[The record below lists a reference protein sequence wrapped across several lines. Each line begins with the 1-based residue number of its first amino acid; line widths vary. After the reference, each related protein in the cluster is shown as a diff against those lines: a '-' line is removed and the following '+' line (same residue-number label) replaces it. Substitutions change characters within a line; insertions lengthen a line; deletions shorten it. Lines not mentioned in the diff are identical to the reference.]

1 MKKFRR
7 DHSACR
13 SRFAANYLTI
23 VIMALCVSLPSLHS
37 FAGSTNDGFDRTGP
51 YRFAIPINGKVVDDN
66 GTPIGG
72 VSVQEKG
79 TNNATVTKSDGS
91 FSLTVASQ
99 ASVLVFSHVSY
110 ASQEVTVGSNQAL
123 MIRLTSANQ
132 AMDSVIVVGYGRQR
146 KESVVA
152 AITQTTGKVLQR
164 AGGVSNIG
172 AALTGNVPG
181 VITIQGTGMPGI
193 EDPQIFIRGMG
204 TWNGAGPLILVDG
217 IRRNLNGV
225 DIGSV
230 ESISILKDASAT
242 AVFGVEGAN
251 GVVLITT
258 KRGVE
263 GKANINVIV
272 NSTVKIPSRLP
283 QKYDSYDALQIRNR
297 AIERELGVSPA
308 SWQDY
313 TPQAIIE
320 KYRNPANQVERERY
334 PNVDWQEESVKKFAT
349 AQNANLSISGG
360 SGFVRYFTSVDYL
373 HEGDIMKIPDNHK
386 GYNPG
391 FYYDRL
397 NLRANLDFKLTNT
410 TNLSA
415 NLSGLHGKRQ
425 TTYSGFEY
433 SWYQGIYGNAPDIY
447 YPMYPDGSYGYYP
460 LDPVAT
466 NNPAIILGN
475 NGVRNEKSTQMTT
488 DFVLTQDL
496 SPLVKGLNFRGT
508 YSVDNSFAAV
518 GGITDGGS
526 NVTKWVDPNTGEVRY
541 GNITGLN
548 QYDYVVPQWGVAAD
562 AFNNGSTRR
571 QTTYQLQ
578 LNHSTRIGRHNIS
591 NMALFQRRETAQ
603 GSSFPGFR
611 EDWVYRG
618 TYNYASRYF
627 LEINGAYNGS
637 QQFGPDYRLEFYPSA
652 AIGWT
657 ITNEDFMRDIDWLT
671 SLKLRGSYGL
681 VGNDGV
687 PAPPYAYQTQFATGG
702 SSRMGDN
709 NNNAN
714 SPYVRFRESVIGNPD
729 LQWETVTK
737 ANIGLDYSIFN
748 GLFEGTFEV
757 YRDYRTNVFIPGNQ
771 RAVPVYFGGTPP
783 PANLGEV
790 EVRGYEVE
798 LKFNKRVN
806 GNLRLWGNVAI
817 THAKDEVIER
827 DDPQLLDAYL
837 KQAGFQIG
845 QTRSH
850 IRSGYVNSWD
860 EVYGSTRNDQNDAAK
875 FPGWFNLIDFNAD
888 GVIDGFDSAPFAY
901 PTRPQNT
908 YTTSLGFD
916 YKRFAVFVQFYG
928 VNNVSRQLD
937 QGAFGG
943 KLNNVFKVGDYW
955 SRDNQDARSP
965 LPRWK
970 SNSPG
975 NSFGDF
981 WQWDGS
987 YLRLK
992 TAEISY
998 TLNPTWIRKAGI
1010 QSMRFYINGNNL
1022 TFWSKLPDDR
1032 ESNALGGTGQGSQG
1046 AYPTVRRVNLGLNL
1060 SL

>member
-1 MKKFRR
+1 MKKIER
-7 DHSACR
+7 DLLFGR
-13 SRFAANYLTI
+13 SRFAFKYLLTGFT
-23 VIMALCVSLPSLHS
+23 ALCISLISVQS
-37 FAGSTNDGFDRTGP
+37 FAGNFNEKRGNPEIG
-51 YRFAIPINGKVVDDN
+51 RFALPINGKVLDDK
-66 GTPIGG
+66 GTPIAG

-79 TNNATVTKSDGS
+79 TSNSTLTKSDGS
-91 FSLTVASQ
+91 FTLTVAGQS
-99 ASVLVFSHVSY
+99 SVLVFTHVSY
-110 ASQEVTVGSNQAL
+110 VPQEVTVGSNQSL
-123 MIRLTSANQ
+123 TIRLVAANQ

-152 AITQTTGKVLQR
+152 AITQTTGAVLQK

-193 EDPQIFIRGMG
+193 EDPQIFIRGQG
-204 TWNGAGPLILVDG
+204 TWNSSGPLILVDG
-217 IRRNLNGV
+217 IKRNMNGV
-225 DIGSV
+225 DIGSI

-251 GVVLITT
+251 GVILITT

-320 KYRNPANQVERERY
+320 KYRYPANQVERERY
-334 PNVDWQEESVKKFAT
+334 PNVNWQEESVKKFAT
-349 AQNANLSISGG
+349 AQNANISISGG

-410 TNLSA
+410 TTLSA
-415 NLSGLHGKRQ
+415 NLSGLNGKRQ

-447 YPMYPDGSYGYYP
+447 YPQYPDGSYGYYP

-475 NGVRNEKSTQMTT
+475 NGVRNEKTTQMTS
-488 DFVLTQDL
+488 DFVLSQDL
-496 SPLVKGLNFRGT
+496 SPLVKGLSFRGT
-508 YSVDNSFAAV
+508 YSLDNSFGAV

-526 NVTKWVDPNTGEVRY
+526 NVTKWVDPNTGDIRY

-562 AFNNGSTRR
+562 AFNNQSTVR
-571 QTTYQLQ
+571 QATYQAQ
-578 LNHSTRIGRHNIS
+578 LSHTTRVGRHNIS
-591 NMALFQRRETAQ
+591 NMALFQRRETFVNARF
-603 GSSFPGFR
+603 GEFR

-618 TYNYASRYF
+618 TYNYASKYF

-637 QQFGPDYRLEFYPSA
+637 QKFGPDYRFDFFPSA

-657 ITNEDFMRDIDWLT
+657 ITNEEFMRDINWLS
-671 SLKLRGSYGL
+671 SLKLRASYGL

-687 PAPPYAYQTQFATGG
+687 NAPDYAYLNQFSTGG

-714 SPYVRFRESVIGNPD
+714 SPYTRFRESVVGNPD
-729 LQWETVTK
+729 LQWETVAK
-737 ANIGLDYSIFN
+737 ANIGLEYSVFN
-748 GLFEGTFEV
+748 GLFQGSFEV
-757 YRDYRTNVFIPGNQ
+757 YRDYRTNVFLQGGQ
-771 RAVPVYFGGTPP
+771 RAVPVYFGATPP

-790 EVRGYEVE
+790 EVKGYEVE
-798 LKFNKRVN
+798 LKFNKRLN
-806 GNLRLWGNVAI
+806 GNLRLWANVAI
-817 THAKDEVIER
+817 THAKDKVIER
-827 DDPQLLDAYL
+827 DDPQLLDDYL

-850 IRSGYVNSWD
+850 IRSGYYNSWD

-888 GVIDGFDSAPFAY
+888 GVIDGFDSAPYGY

-916 YKRFAVFVQFYG
+916 FKRLAVFVQFYG

-943 KLNNVFKVGDYW
+943 KLNNVYKVGDYW

-998 TLNPTWIRKAGI
+998 TLNPAWIRKAGI
-1010 QSMRFYINGNNL
+1010 QSMRFYLNGNNL
-1022 TFWSKLPDDR
+1022 TFWSKMPDDR

>member
-1 MKKFRR
+1 MKKNRR
-7 DHSACR
+7 HVAFVGIKLPLKCILWAMFNLLVICVFSLQ
-13 SRFAANYLTI
+13 SFAA
-23 VIMALCVSLPSLHS
+23 P
-37 FAGSTNDGFDRTGP
+37 FAVTVE
-51 YRFAIPINGKVVDDN
+51 GKVLAASGEPLAGATVA
-66 GTPIGG
+66 
-72 VSVQEKG
+72 EKG
-79 TNNATVTKSDGS
+79 TTTRTVTRTDGS
-91 FSLTVASQ
+91 FTI
-99 ASVLVFSHVSY
+99 SV
-110 ASQEVTVGSNQAL
+110 SNDKA
-123 MIRLTSANQ
+123 
-132 AMDSVIVVGYGRQR
+132 VIVVSYVGYTPKEIAVSGNQTNLIVKLDVIPTEMDDVVVIGYGRQK

-193 EDPQIFIRGMG
+193 EDPLIFIRGQG
-204 TWNGAGPLILVDG
+204 SWNNAAPLILVDG
-217 IRRNLNGV
+217 IRRNMNGV

-251 GVVLITT
+251 GVILITT

-263 GKANINVIV
+263 GKANINLIV

-313 TPQAIIE
+313 TPQEIIE

-349 AQNANLSISGG
+349 AQNANLSMSGG
-360 SGFVRYFTSVDYL
+360 SAFVKYFTSVDFL

-391 FYYDRL
+391 FFYDRV
-397 NLRANLDFKLTNT
+397 NIRANLDFKLTRT
-410 TNLSA
+410 TTLSA
-415 NLSGLHGKRQ
+415 NLSGLYGKRQ

-447 YPMYPDGSYGYYP
+447 YPQYPDGSFGYYP

-475 NGVRNEKSTQMTT
+475 NGVRNEKTTQMTT
-488 DFVLTQDL
+488 DFVLNQDL
-496 SPLVKGLNFRGT
+496 SPLVKGLSFRGT
-508 YSVDNSFAAV
+508 YSIDNSFAAV

-526 NVTKWVDPNTGEVRY
+526 NVTKWVDPTTGEVRY
-541 GNITGLN
+541 GNTAGTN
-548 QYDYVVPQWGVAAD
+548 QFDYVVPQWGVAAD
-562 AFNNGSTRR
+562 AFTNNSTRR
-571 QTTYQLQ
+571 QSTYQLQ
-578 LNHSTRIGRHNIS
+578 LNHTTKIGRHNIT
-591 NMALFQRRETAQ
+591 NMGLFQRREVTT
-603 GSSFPGFR
+603 GSNFPEFR

-618 TYNYASRYF
+618 TYNFAAKYF

-637 QQFGPDYRLEFYPSA
+637 QKFGPDYRFEFFPSA
-652 AIGWT
+652 AVGWT
-657 ITNEDFMRDIDWLT
+657 VTNENFMQDIKWLT

-681 VGNDGV
+681 VGNDNLGTNFNLNYLYV
-687 PAPPYAYQTQFATGG
+687 TQWTTGG
-702 SSRMGDN
+702 TSRLGDN

-714 SPYVRFRESVIGNPD
+714 SPYIRFRENVIGNPEI
-729 LQWETVTK
+729 QWETVAKT
-737 ANIGLDYSIFN
+737 NIGLDYSLFN
-748 GLFEGTFEV
+748 GLFEGSFEF
-757 YRDYRTNVFIPGNQ
+757 YRDHRTDILIVGNQ

-783 PANLGEV
+783 PANLGETV
-790 EVRGYEVE
+790 VKGFEAE
-798 LKFNKRVN
+798 LRFNKSLN
-806 GNLRLWGNVAI
+806 KNLRLWGNVAI
-817 THAKDEVIER
+817 THAKDKVIDR
-827 DDPQLLDAYL
+827 DDPQLLDDYL

-845 QTRSH
+845 QTRTH
-850 IRSGYVNSWD
+850 ISSGYYNSWD

-888 GVIDGFDSAPFAY
+888 GVIDGFDSAPYAY

-908 YTTSLGFD
+908 YTASVGVD

-937 QGAFGG
+937 QSAFGA

-955 SRDNQDARSP
+955 ARDNQDARSP

-981 WQWDGS
+981 WQFDGS
-987 YLRLK
+987 YVRLK

-998 TLNPTWIRKAGI
+998 TLNPAWIKKAGI

-1046 AYPTVRRVNLGLNL
+1046 AYPTVRRINLGLNL

>member
-1 MKKFRR
+1 MKKNQR
-7 DHSACR
+7 DRLSGG
-13 SRFAANYLTI
+13 SRFAFSYLLK
-23 VIMALCVSLPSLHS
+23 VIMALFVSLISLQS
-37 FAGSTNDGFDRTGP
+37 FAGSNDEGFGKPGTD
-51 YRFAIPINGKVVDDN
+51 RFAVPISGKVLDDK

-79 TNNATVTKSDGS
+79 TNNSTVTKSDGS
-91 FSLTVASQ
+91 FSITVAGPT
-99 ASVLVFSHVSY
+99 SVLVFTHVSY
-110 ASQEVTVGSNQAL
+110 ASKEVTVGNNQAL
-123 MIRLTSANQ
+123 MVELTTANQ

-146 KESVVA
+146 KQSVVA
-152 AITQTTGKVLQR
+152 SITQTTGAVLQR

-181 VITIQGTGMPGI
+181 VITIQGTGMPGL
-193 EDPQIFIRGMG
+193 EDPQIFIRGQG
-204 TWNGAGPLILVDG
+204 TWNGSSPLVLVDG
-217 IRRNLNGV
+217 IERPMSGV
-225 DIGSV
+225 DVGSV

-242 AVFGVEGAN
+242 AVFGVKGAN

-283 QKYDSYDALQIRNR
+283 QKYDSYDALQVRNR
-297 AIERELGVSPA
+297 AIERELGVSPG

-313 TPQAIIE
+313 TPQAIID
-320 KYRNPANQVERERY
+320 KYRFPADETERERY
-334 PNVDWQEESVKKFAT
+334 PNVNWQEESVKKFAT
-349 AQNANLSISGG
+349 AQNVNLNISGG

-386 GYNPG
+386 GYKPG

-397 NLRANLDFKLTNT
+397 NLRANLDFKLTNST
-410 TNLSA
+410 TFST

-433 SWYQGIYGNAPDIY
+433 AWYQGIYGNAPDIY
-447 YPMYPDGSYGYYP
+447 YPQYPDGSYGYYP

-475 NGVRNEKSTQMTT
+475 NGARNDKTTQMAT
-488 DFVLTQDL
+488 DFILAQDL
-496 SPLVKGLNFRGT
+496 SALVKNLSFRGT
-508 YSVDNSFAAV
+508 YSLDNGFLAQ

-526 NVTKWVDPNTGEVRY
+526 NVTKWIDPTNGEVRY
-541 GNITGLN
+541 GNVTGLN
-548 QYDYVVPQWGVAAD
+548 QFDYVVPQWGVAAD
-562 AFNNGSTRR
+562 NFSNGSTRR
-571 QTTYQLQ
+571 KTTYQAQ
-578 LNHSTRIGRHNIS
+578 LNHSARIRRHNITTMGLFMRSEEAFGS
-591 NMALFQRRETAQ
+591 NFATY
-603 GSSFPGFR
+603 R
-611 EDWVYRG
+611 EDWVFRG
-618 TYNYASRYF
+618 TYNFANKYF
-627 LEINGAYNGS
+627 VEVNGAYNGS
-637 QQFGPDYRLEFYPSA
+637 QKFGPDYRFDFFPSA
-652 AIGWT
+652 AVGWT
-657 ITNEDFMRDIDWLT
+657 LTNEEFMHDIDWLT

-681 VGNDGV
+681 VGNDQAGGNYLYV
-687 PAPPYAYQTQFATGG
+687 TQWSYGG
-702 SSRMGDN
+702 SSPLRPDN
-709 NNNAN
+709 WSAS
-714 SPYVRFRESVIGNPD
+714 SPYQWYREASIGNPD
-729 LQWETVTK
+729 ARWETVKK
-737 ANIGLDYSIFN
+737 ANIGLDYSIF
-748 GLFEGTFEV
+748 GGVLEGSFEA
-757 YRDYRTNVFIPGNQ
+757 YRDHRVDILIGGNQ

-783 PANLGEV
+783 PSNLGETV
-790 EVRGYEVE
+790 VKGYEIE
-798 LKFNKRVN
+798 AKFNKRLN
-806 GNLRLWGNVAI
+806 GNTRVWANVAV
-817 THAKDEVIER
+817 THAKDEIIER
-827 DDPQLLDAYL
+827 DDPQLLDDYL

-850 IRSGYVNSWD
+850 IRAGYYNSWD

-888 GVIDGFDSAPFAY
+888 GVIDGFDSAPYGY

-908 YTTSLGFD
+908 YTTSLGLD

-943 KLNNVFKVGDYW
+943 KLNNVYKVGDYW
-955 SRDNQDARSP
+955 SVDDQDARSP

-970 SNSPG
+970 SNYPG
-975 NSFGDF
+975 NAYGDF

-998 TLNPTWIRKAGI
+998 TLNPAWTKRAGI
-1010 QSMRFYINGNNL
+1010 QSMRFYLNGNNL

-1046 AYPTVRRVNLGLNL
+1046 AYPTVRRVNLGLNVTL
-1060 SL
+1060 